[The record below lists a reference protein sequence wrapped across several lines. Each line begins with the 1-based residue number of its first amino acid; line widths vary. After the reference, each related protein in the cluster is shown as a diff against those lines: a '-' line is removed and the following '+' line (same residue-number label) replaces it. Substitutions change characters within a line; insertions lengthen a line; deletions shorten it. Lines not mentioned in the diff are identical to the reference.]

1 VVFMRISC
9 GISAILVFSCHLSV
23 GFAQDNRAAIET
35 HIQKARDAISRHDL
49 RAASEE
55 YLEVLKLDPGNV
67 EISAARGIALYA
79 LGEPAQAI
87 YPLKSALA
95 ADPTRGDAETFLGL
109 SLADLGQCREAL
121 PSLKQRFAKDLDPK
135 VRRLVG
141 LSLLGCSVN
150 SSNSD
155 DAVDTARQLKK
166 LYPDDPD
173 VLYHV
178 AELYS
183 VLSKETVNDLFKKHP
198 DSFRVHELA
207 GEALEAQNSD
217 RQALIE
223 YRKAVE
229 LNPKAPHLHYR
240 IATILLREKK
250 DRSDAEALEQ
260 FKQEIAVNS
269 GDAPSEYQIAEILR
283 RQNQLDAA
291 SAHFMRALELNP
303 VFVEARLGL
312 AKIDLS
318 RHQVDEAIQQL
329 KAAIQLAPEDPAP
342 HYSLMLA
349 YREIGRAEDAQREMA
364 IVGDLNA
371 KKRTDFNVS
380 LHTLLTGQREQQ

>member
-1 VVFMRISC
+1 MRISC
-9 GISAILVFSCHLSV
+9 GISAVLVFSCHLSV
-23 GFAQDNRAAIET
+23 GFAQDNRAAIES
-35 HIQKARDAISRHDL
+35 HIQKARDAITHHDL
-49 RAASEE
+49 RAANEE
-55 YLEVLKLDPGNV
+55 YLEVLKIDPGNV

-87 YPLKSALA
+87 HPLQSALA
-95 ADPTRGDAETFLGL
+95 ADPTRGNAETFLGL

-121 PSLKQRFAKDLDPK
+121 PPLKKRFAEDLDSK

-141 LSLLGCSVN
+141 LSLLGCSAH

-155 DAVDTARQLKK
+155 DAVDVARRLKR

-183 VLSKETVNDLFKKHP
+183 ALSKETVNDLFKKHP

-207 GEALEAQNSD
+207 GEALEAQSSD
-217 RQALIE
+217 GQALIE

-240 IATILLREKK
+240 IATVLLRAKK

-260 FKQEIAVNS
+260 FKQEIAVNP

-283 RQNQLDAA
+283 RQNQLEAA

-303 VFVEARLGL
+303 MFVEARLGL
-312 AKIDLS
+312 AKVNLS

-329 KAAIQLAPEDPAP
+329 KTAIQLAPEDPAP

-349 YREIGRAEDAQREMA
+349 YRETGKTEDAQREMA
-364 IVGDLNA
+364 ILENLNA
-371 KKRTDFNVS
+371 KKRTEFNTS

>member
-1 VVFMRISC
+1 MRISC
-9 GISAILVFSCHLSV
+9 GILVVLFARGAWPLGYAQGYKAEIEAHL
-23 GFAQDNRAAIET
+23 
-35 HIQKARDAISRHDL
+35 QKARDAVARHDL
-49 RAASEE
+49 RAANDE
-55 YLEVLKLDPGNV
+55 YREVLKLDPENIA
-67 EISAARGIALYA
+67 ISTACGITLYA

-87 YPLKSALA
+87 KPLKYALA
-95 ADPTRGDAETFLGL
+95 ADPMQEDAETFLGL
-109 SLADLGQCREAL
+109 SLAELGQCREAL
-121 PSLKQRFAKDLDPK
+121 PLLQKRFAQQLDPK
-135 VRRLVG
+135 IRRLMG
-141 LSLLGCSVN
+141 LSLLGCSVS

-155 DAVDTARQLKK
+155 GAVDVARQLKR

-183 VLSKETVNDLFKKHP
+183 ALSKETVNDLFRKHP

-207 GEALEAQNSD
+207 GEALEVQSND

-240 IATILLREKK
+240 IATLLLHEKK
-250 DRSDAEALEQ
+250 EGSDAEALEQ
-260 FKQEIAVNS
+260 FKQEIIVNP
-269 GDAPSEYQIAEILR
+269 GDAPSEYQMAEILR

-291 SAHFMRALELNP
+291 SAHFTRALELDP

-312 AKIDLS
+312 AKVYLS
-318 RHQVDEAIQQL
+318 RHQANEAIQQL
-329 KAAIQLAPEDPAP
+329 KTAIQLTPENPAS

-349 YREIGRAEDAQREMA
+349 YRELGRMEDAKREMA

-371 KKRTDFNVS
+371 KQRTEFNLS
-380 LHTLLTGQREQQ
+380 LHTLLTGQRDQQ

>member
-1 VVFMRISC
+1 MRISY
-9 GISAILVFSCHLSV
+9 GILVLLFASGPWPL
-23 GFAQDNRAAIET
+23 GYAQDYKAEIEA
-35 HIQKARDAISRHDL
+35 HLQKARDAVAHHDL

-55 YLEVLKLDPGNV
+55 YREVLKLDPKN
-67 EISAARGIALYA
+67 AAIGTAFGITLYA

-87 YPLKSALA
+87 KPLQSSLA
-95 ADPTRGDAETFLGL
+95 ADPTQGDAETFLGL

-121 PSLKQRFAKDLDPK
+121 PLLKRRFVAQLDSK
-135 VRRLVG
+135 VRRLMG
-141 LSLLGCSVN
+141 LSLLGCSAN
-150 SSNSD
+150 SSSSD
-155 DAVDTARQLKK
+155 DAIDMARQLKK

-183 VLSKETVNDLFKKHP
+183 ALSKETVNDLFKKHP

-207 GEALEAQNSD
+207 GEALEAQNND

-240 IATILLREKK
+240 IATLLLHDKK
-250 DRSDAEALEQ
+250 DESDAEALEQ
-260 FKQEIAVNS
+260 FKQELIVNP
-269 GDAPSEYQIAEILR
+269 GDAPSEYQVAEILR

-291 SAHFMRALELNP
+291 FAHFLRAIELDP
-303 VFVEARLGL
+303 VFVEAHLGL
-312 AKIDLS
+312 AKVHLA
-318 RHQVDEAIQQL
+318 RHQPNEAIQQL
-329 KAAIQLAPEDPAP
+329 KTAIQLAPENPAP

-349 YREIGRAEDAQREMA
+349 YRELGRTEDAQREMT

-371 KKRTDFNVS
+371 KKQTEFNLS
-380 LHTLLTGQREQQ
+380 LHTLLTGQRDQQ

>member
-1 VVFMRISC
+1 MRISC

-23 GFAQDNRAAIET
+23 GFAQSNRAAIET
-35 HIQKARDAISRHDL
+35 HIQKAREALSRHDL
-49 RAASEE
+49 RAANEE

-87 YPLKSALA
+87 HPLKSALA
-95 ADPTRGDAETFLGL
+95 ADPARGDAETFLGL

-121 PSLKQRFAKDLDPK
+121 PSLKKRFAEDLDSK

-155 DAVDTARQLKK
+155 DAVDTGRQLKK

-183 VLSKETVNDLFKKHP
+183 ALSKETVNDLFQKHP

-217 RQALIE
+217 GQALIE

-229 LNPKAPHLHYR
+229 LNARAPHLHYR
-240 IATILLREKK
+240 IGMILLLDKK
-250 DRSDAEALEQ
+250 NNQDDQALDE
-260 FKQEIAVNS
+260 FKHEIAVNS
-269 GDAPSEYQIAEILR
+269 GDAASEYQIGEILR
-283 RQNQLDAA
+283 TRNQLISA
-291 SAHFMRALELNP
+291 SEHFTRALELDP
-303 VFVEARLGL
+303 VFVEAHLGL
-312 AKIDLS
+312 AKVNLS
-318 RHQVDEAIQQL
+318 RHEATAAIQHLQ
-329 KAAIQLAPEDPAP
+329 AAVQLAPEDPRP

-349 YREIGRAEDAQREMA
+349 YRELGNVQQAEREMA
-364 IVGDLNA
+364 TVQDLNA
-371 KKRTDFNVS
+371 KKQSEFNMS
-380 LHTLLTGQREQQ
+380 LHALLTGERKQP